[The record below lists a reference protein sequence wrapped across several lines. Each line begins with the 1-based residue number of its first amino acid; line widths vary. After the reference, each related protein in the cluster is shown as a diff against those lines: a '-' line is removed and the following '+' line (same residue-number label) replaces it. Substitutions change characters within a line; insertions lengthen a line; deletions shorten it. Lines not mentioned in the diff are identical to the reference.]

1 MNSTYRIMTT
11 MNMKYTIEN
20 FNNISSNGFDFMIP
34 EETINIINYLSSQVG
49 SNHLLNNALFQKK
62 QNLSNQSDKDL
73 NIFSSAHNI
82 MNKQQQSY
90 NNFKKRK
97 GNKGMEMSEDEWNT
111 PNNNNCSK
119 NAFQSTKMEQKTGID
134 TYIDQVR
141 LYINKLSDKTYT
153 DMLEKLTE
161 QVQLITDETDLTD
174 VDRQKLSIAL
184 YDMLS
189 GNKFYS
195 DSYAKMYSELVTKFA
210 WLRAVFNERY
220 ASILNQYTNIIYVD
234 SDIDY
239 DGYCE
244 MNKVNEKRKSHTLF
258 LVNLAKHKF
267 IRSMDNVKLLK
278 HLLENVLQMI
288 KEANKKNEVDEITE
302 NIAILYSKDVLD
314 EIEDDSDYED
324 DDFEIDNKNITEV
337 IMMLAK
343 SKSKDYQ
350 SLSNKSIF
358 KYMDLVE
365 M

>member
-1 MNSTYRIMTT
+1 
-11 MNMKYTIEN
+11 MNMKYTIED

-62 QNLSNQSDKDL
+62 QHLVSDKDL

-82 MNKQQQSY
+82 MNKQHQSY

-97 GNKGMEMSEDEWNT
+97 GNKGMEITDEDWDTTSTSNA
-111 PNNNNCSK
+111 NSK
-119 NAFQSTKMEQKTGID
+119 NTFHSTKMEQKTGID

-141 LYINKLSDKTYT
+141 LYINKLSDKTYN
-153 DMLEKLTE
+153 DMLERITE
-161 QVQLITDETDLTD
+161 QIQLVTDELELTNL
-174 VDRQKLSIAL
+174 DREKLSVAL

-195 DSYAKMYSELVTKFA
+195 ESYAKMYSELVNKFS
-210 WLRAVFNERY
+210 WLKAVFNDRY
-220 ASILNQYTNIIYVD
+220 ASILSQYTNIIYVD

-244 MNKVNEKRKSHTLF
+244 MNKINEKRKSHTLF

-278 HLLENVLQMI
+278 HLLENVLGMI

-302 NIAILYSKDVLD
+302 NIAILYNKEVLD
-314 EIEDDSDYED
+314 EIEDDSDYDD
-324 DDFEIDNKNITEV
+324 DDFEINDKNITEV

-358 KYMDLVE
+358 KYMDLIE